1 MNGIVVGLLPGVL
14 WMVAVIFAVSI
25 ITITVSRGHLF
36 TPKRRRPPV
45 DPVDW
50 SMVKTHFMSFAA
62 ALIPFPVLTFTADLM
77 DARMLAFYDHA
88 QLPEQ
93 SSYSR
98 WCCWNSSPCICRHA
112 TLRKPKWT
120 SVWALLLTGIRMMLR
135 SSRFSAARL
144 IRS

>member
-62 ALIPFPVLTFTADLM
+62 ALIPFPVLTFTA
-77 DARMLAFYDHA
+77 FYDHA
-88 QLPEQ
+88 QLPGA
-93 SSYSR
+93 
-98 WCCWNSSPCICRHA
+98 IIIFV
-112 TLRKPKWT
+112 L
-120 SVWALLLTGIRMMLR
+120 VLLELIAMYLQ
-135 SSRFSAARL
+135 ARNASETEMDKRL
-144 IRS
+144 GVASHRNKDDVAK

>member
-50 SMVKTHFMSFAA
+50 SHFMSFAA

-88 QLPEQ
+88 QLPGA
-93 SSYSR
+93 
-98 WCCWNSSPCICRHA
+98 IIIFV
-112 TLRKPKWT
+112 L
-120 SVWALLLTGIRMMLR
+120 VLLELIAMYLQ
-135 SSRFSAARL
+135 ARNASETEMDKRL
-144 IRS
+144 GVASHRNKDDVAK

>member
-36 TPKRRRPPV
+36 TPRRRRPPV

-50 SMVKTHFMSFAA
+50 AMVKTHFLSFAA

-77 DARMLAFYDHA
+77 DAEMDR
-88 QLPEQ
+88 
-93 SSYSR
+93 
-98 WCCWNSSPCICRHA
+98 
-112 TLRKPKWT
+112 
-120 SVWALLLTGIRMMLR
+120 
-135 SSRFSAARL
+135 RL
-144 IRS
+144 GVASHRNKDDIK

>member
-88 QLPEQ
+88 QLPGA
-93 SSYSR
+93 
-98 WCCWNSSPCICRHA
+98 IIIFV
-112 TLRKPKWT
+112 L
-120 SVWALLLTGIRMMLR
+120 VLLE
-135 SSRFSAARL
+135 L
-144 IRS
+144 IAKILL